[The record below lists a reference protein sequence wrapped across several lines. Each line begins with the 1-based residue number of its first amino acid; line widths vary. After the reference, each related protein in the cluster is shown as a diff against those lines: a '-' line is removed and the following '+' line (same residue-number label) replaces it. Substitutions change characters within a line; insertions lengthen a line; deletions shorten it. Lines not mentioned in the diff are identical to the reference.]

1 MDLLSTARVCRGEL
15 EIYTR
20 QRWRTVTIRKDTEFG
35 KDAFCIIET
44 YLGWKW
50 RERKS
55 SEEA

>member
-20 QRWRTVTIRKDTEFG
+20 KRWRTVTIRKDTKFG
-35 KDAFCIIET
+35 KMFSIIET
-44 YLGWKW
+44 HLGWKR